1 MPGSS
6 KVRRL
11 LWRLCI
17 SLLVALLPL
26 LLGGVIIYWQTQVGL
41 RREAGHAASEAL
53 HLIDVMLAN
62 AAGSARATLAYAA
75 GPCSAAELVLREQV
89 ATVPFV
95 RSVNL
100 VRDDRVFCTS
110 LFGAFDEPV
119 DVAAFVDGRL
129 NLLPGNAVTP
139 DFALIVYRLAEG
151 RDGVLAAVDGRYLSN
166 VLQLVDQRSDLVIQV
181 GPRWMDEAG
190 EVHEGTPDA
199 FPLAETRQASTR
211 FPYRVVG
218 GFPAG
223 AQWRIM
229 GIDYW
234 PLFAMLAVLGG
245 LFGIGCYWL
254 LGRAATPTR
263 EIERAMYA
271 GEFVPFLQ
279 PLVEATGGRWI
290 GAEVLMR
297 WRHPRA
303 GLVSPDIFI
312 PLAEQ
317 SGLIVPMTRSLLQQL
332 AAVLPKHS
340 QLLGEGFHL
349 GVNVSAVNLRSGSLF
364 GDCLDFLGAFPV
376 GSVTLML
383 ELTERELIGSD
394 AHTDELL
401 GHLRELGVNLA
412 IDDFGTG
419 HSSLA
424 YLRRFHVDALKI
436 DKSFVATVD
445 DDSRSRHILDSILDL
460 CGRLDLQVIAEGIET
475 PAQRD
480 YLAARG
486 VPCLQGYLFGRP
498 MPLAEFVA
506 ELERR
511 ARPGA

>member
-1 MPGSS
+1 
-6 KVRRL
+6 
-11 LWRLCI
+11 
-17 SLLVALLPL
+17 
-26 LLGGVIIYWQTQVGL
+26 
-41 RREAGHAASEAL
+41 
-53 HLIDVMLAN
+53 
-62 AAGSARATLAYAA
+62 
-75 GPCSAAELVLREQV
+75 
-89 ATVPFV
+89 
-95 RSVNL
+95 
-100 VRDDRVFCTS
+100 
-110 LFGAFDEPV
+110 
-119 DVAAFVDGRL
+119 
-129 NLLPGNAVTP
+129 
-139 DFALIVYRLAEG
+139 
-151 RDGVLAAVDGRYLSN
+151 VLAAVDGRYLSN
-166 VLQLVDQRSDLVIQV
+166 VLQLVDQRSELLVQV

-190 EVHEGTPDA
+190 EVHEGAPDA

-211 FPYRVVG
+211 FPYQVVG

-223 AQWRIM
+223 AQWGVMRD
-229 GIDYW
+229 DYW

-245 LFGIGCYWL
+245 LFGLGCHWM
-254 LGRAATPTR
+254 LGRAATPAR

-279 PLVEATGGRWI
+279 PLVDAASGRWI

-317 SGLIVPMTRSLLQQL
+317 SGLIVPMTRALLQQL
-332 AAVLPKHS
+332 AAQLPKHAH
-340 QLLGEGFHL
+340 LLGEGFHL
-349 GVNVSAVNLRSGSLF
+349 GVNVSAVNCRSSSLLT
-364 GDCLDFLGAFPV
+364 DCLDFLGAFPV
-376 GSVTLML
+376 GSVQLML
-383 ELTERELIGSD
+383 ELTERELID
-394 AHTDELL
+394 TPTDDLL
-401 GHLRELGVNLA
+401 GCLRDLGVTLA

-424 YLRRFHVDALKI
+424 YLRRFRVDALKI

-460 CGRLDLQVIAEGIET
+460 CDRLDLQVIAEGIET

-486 VPCLQGYLFGRP
+486 VPCLQGYLFGKP

-511 ARPGA
+511 VRAGV

>member
-11 LWRLCI
+11 LWRLCV

-26 LLGGVIIYWQTQVGL
+26 LLGGGIIYWQTLVSLQ
-41 RREAGHAASEAL
+41 REAGLASNEAL
-53 HLIDVMLAN
+53 HLIDVMLGN
-62 AAGSARATLAYAA
+62 AAGSARATIAYAE
-75 GPCSAAELVLREQV
+75 GPCAAAELVLREQV

-95 RSVNL
+95 RTVNL
-100 VRDDRVFCTS
+100 VRDGRVFCSS
-110 LFGAFDEPV
+110 LFGNVDEAV
-119 DVAAFVDGRL
+119 NTADFVDGRL

-151 RDGVLAAVDGRYLSN
+151 PAAVLAAVDGRYLSN
-166 VLQLVDQRSDLVIQV
+166 VLQLVDQRSELLVQV

-190 EVHEGTPDA
+190 EVHEGAPDA
-199 FPLAETRQASTR
+199 FPLAETQQASTR
-211 FPYRVVG
+211 FPYQVVG

-223 AQWRIM
+223 AQWGVMRD
-229 GIDYW
+229 DYW

-245 LFGIGCYWL
+245 LFGLGCYWM
-254 LGRAATPTR
+254 LGRAATPAR

-279 PLVEATGGRWI
+279 PLVDAASGRWI

-317 SGLIVPMTRSLLQQL
+317 SGLIVPMTRALLQQL
-332 AAVLPKHS
+332 AAQLPKHAH
-340 QLLGEGFHL
+340 LLGDGFHL
-349 GVNVSAVNLRSGSLF
+349 GVNVSAVNCRSSSLLT
-364 GDCLDFLGAFPV
+364 DCLDFLGAFPV
-376 GSVTLML
+376 GSVQLML
-383 ELTERELIGSD
+383 ELTERELID
-394 AHTDELL
+394 TPTDDLL
-401 GHLRELGVNLA
+401 GCLRDLGVTLA

-424 YLRRFHVDALKI
+424 YLRRFRVDALKI

-460 CGRLDLQVIAEGIET
+460 CDRLDLQVIAEGIET

-486 VPCLQGYLFGRP
+486 VPCLQGYLFGKP

-511 ARPGA
+511 VRTGV